1 MQIKDVL
8 LGSDPEFFLRDKTTK
23 RWKSGVGLIGGTK
36 KEPCFILGSKYL
48 AHQEDNVLLE
58 INVSPTTSP
67 KQMYDEVKLIHQ
79 YILDNQLKGTNLEIV
94 ARGSAIFD
102 YEELDTP
109 QAQEAGCEPDYNAWS
124 LQENERL
131 DIGSTNLRSC
141 GGHLAVGYSNPN
153 YETSILIVR
162 TLDLFLTVPMLLLD
176 PDESRKQLYGKA
188 GAHRI
193 KKNYVELRTM
203 SNHWFTSQEM
213 VNWVF
218 ENTFKAIDA
227 INDGFY
233 IDEEVDDCK
242 AIINAINKNDK
253 DIAQYLVDKYSINCN
268 IEEAIN
274 TEKVN
279 Q

>member
-1 MQIKDVL
+1 M

-23 RWKSGVGLIGGTK
+23 QFKSGVGLIGGTK

-67 KQMYDEVKLIHQ
+67 KQMYDEVKLIHK
-79 YILDNQLKGTNLEIV
+79 YIMDNQLKGTNLEIV
-94 ARGSAIFD
+94 TRGSAIFD
-102 YEELDTP
+102 ILELDNP
-109 QAQEAGCEPDYNAWS
+109 QAQEAGCEPDFNAWN
-124 LQENERL
+124 LQENERI
-131 DIGSTNLRSC
+131 DIGFTNLRSC
-141 GGHLAVGYSNPN
+141 GGHLAVGYANPN

-176 PDESRKQLYGKA
+176 PDEDRKQLYGKA

-218 ENTFKAIDA
+218 SNAFKAIEA
-227 INDGFY
+227 INNGFH
-233 IDEEVDDCK
+233 IDEHINDCK
-242 AIINAINKNDK
+242 AIINAINTNDK
-253 DIAQYLVDKYSINCN
+253 DIARYLIDKYSIDFT
-268 IEEAIN
+268 IEETIN
-274 TEKVN
+274 TEAVN

>member
-1 MQIKDVL
+1 M
-8 LGSDPEFFLRDKTTK
+8 GSDPEFFLRDKTTK

-36 KEPCFILGSKYL
+36 KEPCYILGSKYL

-58 INVSPTTSP
+58 INVTPTTSP

-79 YILDNQLKGTNLEIV
+79 YILDNQLKDTNLEIV

-102 YEELDTP
+102 YDELDSA
-109 QAQEAGCEPDYNAWS
+109 QAQEAGCEPDYDAWS

-131 DIGSTNLRSC
+131 DISSTNLRSC

-153 YETSILIVR
+153 DETSLLIVR

-176 PDESRKQLYGKA
+176 PDENRKQLYGKA

-218 ENTFKAIDA
+218 ENTFKAIEA

-233 IDEEVDDCK
+233 IDEEPDDCK

-253 DIAQYLVDKYSINCN
+253 DIAQYLIDKYNINCT

>member
-1 MQIKDVL
+1 LQIQNVL
-8 LGSDPEFFLRDKTTK
+8 LGSDPEFFLRDKTT
-23 RWKSGVGLIGGTK
+23 RQWKSGVGLIGGTK
-36 KEPCFILGSKYL
+36 KEPCYILGSKFM

-58 INVSPTTSP
+58 INVSPTTDP
-67 KQMYDEVKLIHQ
+67 NQMYNEVKLIHK
-79 YILDNQLKGTNLEIV
+79 YILDNLLKGTNLEIV

-102 YEELDTP
+102 QEELQSQ
-109 QAQEAGCEPDYNAWS
+109 QAQEAGCEPDYNAWN
-124 LQENERL
+124 LQENDRL

-153 YETSILIVR
+153 YETSIMIVR
-162 TLDLFLTVPMLLLD
+162 TLDLFLTVPMLLID
-176 PDESRKQLYGKA
+176 PDEDRKQLYGKA

-218 ENTFKAIDA
+218 ENTFKAIEA
-227 INDGFY
+227 INDGLY
-233 IDEEVDDCK
+233 IDENPEDCK
-242 AIINAINKNDK
+242 AIINAINNNDK
-253 DIAQYLVDKYSINCN
+253 DIAKYILDKYNINYT
-268 IEEAIN
+268 IEQAIN